1 VGDLR
6 VLVDSQL
13 RTLPIFIPYMCLV
26 IFMFYIFAL
35 IGMSFFAGKIKFD
48 DDGNY
53 DPNGTTVRENYDTL
67 G

>member
-1 VGDLR
+1 
-6 VLVDSQL
+6 
-13 RTLPIFIPYMCLV
+13 MCLLLFV
-26 IFMFYIFAL
+26 FYIFAL

-67 G
+67 GQAFLTIF

>member
-1 VGDLR
+1 MFV
-6 VLVDSQL
+6 
-13 RTLPIFIPYMCLV
+13 
-26 IFMFYIFAL
+26 FYIFAL

-48 DDGNY
+48 DNDKY